1 MGGFK
6 DLQIERERLI
16 DNINA
21 TWVEWQ
27 EKQQKFN
34 SYYNRR
40 KYFPHSMDVFDKKLA
55 ALNQWWR
62 EAWLEKKKNLAEFD
76 NEFEE
81 IESMLSDITGEW
93 MEIER
98 DEVPLKNEVIVRRGR
113 PRGKKNNKEH
123 HRKST
128 KERIH
133 KDYELRDIRRSPRI
147 ASLQA
152 KKYVKI

>member
-40 KYFPHSMDVFDKKLA
+40 RYFPHNMDVFDKKLA

-62 EAWLEKKKNLAEFD
+62 EAWLEKKKKLADFD

-81 IESMLSDITGEW
+81 VESMLSDITGEW

-98 DEVPLKNEVIVRRGR
+98 DAVPMKNEVIVRRGR
-113 PRGKKNNKEH
+113 PRGNTNKE
-123 HRKST
+123 
-128 KERIH
+128 
-133 KDYELRDIRRSPRI
+133 
-147 ASLQA
+147 
-152 KKYVKI
+152 